1 MILNIPNDKKNV
13 YHVNEDIER
22 RRLSYAFQYVICV
35 IFDSVAPRVADNYI
49 IYNLKT
55 VLQPKT
61 SPNIIKRQ
69 KLRSR
74 NYKNLL

>member
-13 YHVNEDIER
+13 YRVNEDIER
-22 RRLSYAFQYVICV
+22 RILSCAFQYVICV

-49 IYNLKT
+49 IYNLKS